1 MNVEVTFNL
10 TAGFT
15 VSDVAMTAATIEAST
30 ADTSLADYI
39 SASQCGPN
47 TQLAPNDVLCIRIA
61 SSSPDVLIVSIDEM
75 DIAGTNSQE
84 GDATLEV
91 YDNKAIKYSAITS
104 QTDSPVDNGPAGQRI
119 EVRTRVPTSTFNF
132 EATGATIDITGSV
145 TVQFA
150 GSRRLVSVDLDR
162 LLQANEGEETA
173 EFGTTVN
180 LASEPKLALED
191 GDAMMN
197 SAKAMKAFAT
207 FGMVFAF
214 TFALW

>member
-1 MNVEVTFNL
+1 
-10 TAGFT
+10 
-15 VSDVAMTAATIEAST
+15 
-30 ADTSLADYI
+30 
-39 SASQCGPN
+39 
-47 TQLAPNDVLCIRIA
+47 
-61 SSSPDVLIVSIDEM
+61 
-75 DIAGTNSQE
+75 
-84 GDATLEV
+84 
-91 YDNKAIKYSAITS
+91 
-104 QTDSPVDNGPAGQRI
+104 
-119 EVRTRVPTSTFNF
+119 
-132 EATGATIDITGSV
+132 
-145 TVQFA
+145 
-150 GSRRLVSVDLDR
+150 LDR